1 MSLLS
6 RGAAVAEVVF
16 RRQVL
21 MSLEIPSKDYA
32 YQWVM
37 QWMDAAGR
45 QTAAFDFIPSPGR
58 HWVRWR
64 GNFILVDRAR
74 ETKTVDMSTGAPW
87 ETLTLTALSIRP
99 NVFQDILAEAKQAA
113 LEREEGMTIIY
124 QPFGNPKRIRPFDS
138 VVLDSGVSNHVFDDI
153 QDFLQSHKWYLD
165 RGIPYRRG
173 YLLHGP
179 PGCGKSSFV
188 SALAGRLGYNICVL
202 NLGDP
207 SMTDDR
213 LAHMLAVVPPRC
225 LVLLEDVDF
234 AVGQQTPADP
244 SGPYAGVTRVSFSGL
259 LNALDGVIATEE
271 RVVFMTTNHFHALP
285 RALVR
290 PGRVDLSIYIGLASR
305 SQLKMMYLRFF
316 PGQEDLSETFATDEG
331 LSMAELQGYFMF
343 FKNKPEE
350 AVANIKEWLDE
361 RRKVHEDR
369 SGLVQQAL
377 NAAAYAAGVA
387 GASVAPKLPC
397 WADFRGTNLQ
407 DEGVEKLLHCLSSMP
422 LLVERLYLASNSI
435 TPRSMTVLREF
446 LQQGH
451 LRALDL
457 AHNSLDDES
466 SFSLLTSLTET
477 ETTETTETKVAPSA
491 PAPLSVF
498 LGENFVR
505 NPPALLERLRRV
517 GLRVKLDEV
526 KISVKALP
534 SLQNYI
540 IEEVQL
546 TLSTMGLETAGLEVD
561 LQAPGD
567 LPKIHL
573 KVPSSGGTA
582 GDFDATFSDSNC
594 EGCIPPSESFGAYR
608 GKSALG
614 DWILT
619 FQDPPET
626 TRSGFVAWV
635 SLALRLNC

>member
-1 MSLLS
+1 
-6 RGAAVAEVVF
+6 
-16 RRQVL
+16 

-37 QWMDAAGR
+37 QWMVANRIHGSRHLGVETTYSKDAAGR

-124 QPFGNPKRIRPFDS
+124 QCYGHEWRPFGNPKRIRPFDS

-316 PGQEDLSETFATDEG
+316 PGQEDLSETFATVCEDEG

-369 SGLVQQAL
+369 SV
-377 NAAAYAAGVA
+377 
-387 GASVAPKLPC
+387 K
-397 WADFRGTNLQ
+397 
-407 DEGVEKLLHCLSSMP
+407 
-422 LLVERLYLASNSI
+422 I
-435 TPRSMTVLREF
+435 LRI
-446 LQQGH
+446 
-451 LRALDL
+451 
-457 AHNSLDDES
+457 
-466 SFSLLTSLTET
+466 
-477 ETTETTETKVAPSA
+477 
-491 PAPLSVF
+491 SVF
-498 LGENFVR
+498 
-505 NPPALLERLRRV
+505 
-517 GLRVKLDEV
+517 
-526 KISVKALP
+526 
-534 SLQNYI
+534 
-540 IEEVQL
+540 
-546 TLSTMGLETAGLEVD
+546 
-561 LQAPGD
+561 
-567 LPKIHL
+567 
-573 KVPSSGGTA
+573 
-582 GDFDATFSDSNC
+582 FSM
-594 EGCIPPSESFGAYR
+594 
-608 GKSALG
+608 
-614 DWILT
+614 
-619 FQDPPET
+619 
-626 TRSGFVAWV
+626 
-635 SLALRLNC
+635 